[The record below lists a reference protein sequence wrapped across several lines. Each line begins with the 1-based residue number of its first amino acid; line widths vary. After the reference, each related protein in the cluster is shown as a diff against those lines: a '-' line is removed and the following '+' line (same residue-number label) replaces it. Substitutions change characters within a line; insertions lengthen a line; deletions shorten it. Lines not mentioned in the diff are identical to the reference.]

1 MKEKLIQYCDL
12 QKERKDLE
20 NKLDKK
26 KDKDNTTAD
35 VVQNGYKRH
44 AVIRGI
50 DWKEQHKIDKLEAV
64 LQERYDMILDLQI
77 EIEEW
82 INTIERSD
90 IRQIFEYYYIDN
102 MNWIQI
108 QHKIGYVSES
118 TARKKHDRFLDD
130 LEKNKKI

>member
-12 QKERKDLE
+12 QKEIKDLE

-26 KDKDNTTAD
+26 KDEDNTTAD

-44 AVIRGI
+44 TVIRGI

-64 LQERYDMILDLQI
+64 LQERYDKALDLQI
-77 EIEEW
+77 EVEEW

-90 IRQIFEYYYIDN
+90 IRQIMEYRYIDN
-102 MNWIQI
+102 MNWYQI
-108 QHKIGYVSES
+108 QHIMGYESES
-118 TARKKHDRFLDD
+118 TARVKHDRFF
-130 LEKNKKI
+130 EKN